1 VIGAA
6 AFGALATVLA
16 GSEPGPL
23 LGVLL
28 IAGTAV
34 AALAVA
40 PRSAY
45 LIIPVP
51 ALAYVTAAAAAGLV
65 HDWATDTSRAALTV
79 SAVQWIAG
87 GFLAMSAATVLAIAV
102 AAARQLRS
110 SHGPRRSWPH

>member
-6 AFGALATVLA
+6 ALGALATVLA

-28 IAGTAV
+28 IAGTAA

-40 PRSAY
+40 PRNAY

-51 ALAYVTAAAAAGLV
+51 ALAYVVAATAAGLV
-65 HDWATDTSRAALTV
+65 HDQATDTSRAALTV
-79 SAVQWIAG
+79 SAVQWIAS
-87 GFLAMSAATVLAIAV
+87 GFLAMSAATVLAIAI
-102 AAARQLRS
+102 AATRRLRS
-110 SHGPRRSWPH
+110 SHSPRPP